1 MSLFEFR
8 TVLSSPKIIKTRYQ
22 GSTAGFRTNM
32 PLKNIYFYPETERN
46 VSLKIKLSYGSRVYN
61 YILVVVLVAVSTFT
75 SELRETEKN
84 PRRNIMIDSGKAERC
99 NCLST

>member
-1 MSLFEFR
+1 MYSHVLILSLGQCF
-8 TVLSSPKIIKTRYQ
+8 PHQNQ

-46 VSLKIKLSYGSRVYN
+46 VSLKIKLSYGSRMYN

-84 PRRNIMIDSGKAERC
+84 PRRNIRIDSGKAERC